1 VENAE
6 LGNRFPGL
14 VGNLVIDTKGR
25 VKVYTSVF
33 FYTDLDCLDSY
44 LLSSILERL
53 NAEQNNKTLLRLRK
67 KLSRLALTKLGNLV
81 S

>member
-14 VGNLVIDTKGR
+14 VGNLVIDPKGR